1 MTLRLFAK
9 TLLLLGIISSI
20 FDGLRV
26 NTLSAQTASPAFKT
40 GGMPKT
46 KDGTKVSERTLLLRP
61 ATAVTAVDNR
71 LYPSTA
77 LMRPGDAAPIFLR
90 INSENLAWRKAVNQL
105 NLEECLDMNLQD
117 LKVEEIEQARAYII
131 RSEMRRLVFRRTAGW
146 QYPIFEEP
154 LFSILL
160 PDVQESRSYARAMT
174 TFARVAILK
183 GDLPEAEE
191 WLLYSIGLARHVG
204 EGPFAIV
211 QLVRAAETNDAL
223 NVVEEL
229 IQHPTSS
236 NYYWDLTSIPSPT
249 FSIRDS
255 ATFESAGLENTIVAL
270 KNLDALKVEEQW
282 IALAQEIQNYLR
294 ELSPSKS
301 ASLLDTAWIKHARKE
316 LPTAMPAAADRV
328 NQMSDSEVSVR
339 YWWIRTQH
347 FTHKLRA
354 IAMLKPHQAIQK
366 LRDLKTAGLVI
377 AENEAVVDMGVD
389 TLTPSM
395 LLNLTL
401 LEQHI
406 EILRTIESIRDWS
419 SKNGGKLPQ
428 QLEQLDLPIS
438 RDPLSDQPFE
448 WKLSQDGKEG
458 VLSGLIP
465 GFSNKFV
472 GEGWSEGGRI
482 YRIVID

>member
-1 MTLRLFAK
+1 MTLRLFTK

-46 KDGTKVSERTLLLRP
+46 KDGTKIIERTLLLRP

-117 LKVEEIEQARAYII
+117 LKVEEIEQARASVI

-154 LFSILL
+154 HFSILL
-160 PDVQESRSYARAMT
+160 PDVQESRGYVRAMT
-174 TFARVAILK
+174 TFARAAILK
-183 GDLPEAEE
+183 GDIPKAEE
-191 WLLYSIGLARHVG
+191 WLLYSTGLARHVG
-204 EGPFAIV
+204 ESPFAIV
-211 QLVRAAETNDAL
+211 QMVRAAETNDAL
-223 NVVEEL
+223 NVTEEL
-229 IQHPTSS
+229 IQHPSSS
-236 NYYWDLTSIPSPT
+236 NYYWDLTAIPSPT
-249 FSIRDS
+249 SSIRDS
-255 ATFESAGLENTIVAL
+255 ATFESAGWENTIVAL
-270 KNLDALKVEEQW
+270 KNLDALKLEEQW
-282 IALAQEIQNYLR
+282 TALAGQIQAYLS
-294 ELSPSKS
+294 ELTPSKS
-301 ASLLDTAWIKHARKE
+301 TSLLDADWIKHARNQ

-328 NQMSDSEVSVR
+328 PQMSDAEVSVR

-347 FTHKLRA
+347 FTHKIRA
-354 IAMLKPHQAIQK
+354 LATLKPHQAIEQ
-366 LRDLKTAGLVI
+366 LRNLDTAGLVV
-377 AENEAVVDMGVD
+377 AVNEAVVDIGLD
-389 TLTPSM
+389 TLVTSM
-395 LLNLTL
+395 VLQLTL

-406 EILRTIESIRDWS
+406 EMLRAIESIRDWS
-419 SKNGGKLPQ
+419 AKNGGKLPNK
-428 QLEQLDLPIS
+428 LELLELPIA